1 MNEYELGKRF
11 EEYLNN
17 SKQQLFKFDV
27 LFKEVESF
35 QGIPDYIGVLVNDKE
50 ACEKFA
56 DMISKEKWSTT
67 SKILSCLKSKMYHTI
82 EYLEE
87 NTGLS
92 KQTLQ
97 KDIMSLCKK
106 DLVIQNVTGSYKLS
120 DKYIVPQMQMYA
132 FELKLDNWK
141 RALFQAIRYKTFS
154 EYNYVVMP
162 IDKKELLLKKI
173 DVFRENNVGLLLFDA
188 RLYKVEVLY
197 KARKN
202 QSISKFHSHYMKGKI
217 LLENGNEKHVSGCVR
232 LTEM

>member
-1 MNEYELGKRF
+1 MSEYELGKQF

-35 QGIPDYIGVLVNDKE
+35 QGIPDYIGVLINDKE
-50 ACEKFA
+50 ACEKFT
-56 DMISKEKWSTT
+56 DMISKEKWYTT
-67 SKILSCLKSKMYHTI
+67 SKILSCLKSKRYHTI
-82 EYLEE
+82 EYLKE

-92 KQTLQ
+92 KHTLQ
-97 KDIMSLCKK
+97 KEIMSLCKN

-120 DKYIVPQMQMYA
+120 DKYIVPQMQMCA

-162 IDKKELLLKKI
+162 IDKKELLLKNI
-173 DVFRENNVGLLLFDA
+173 DVFRENNIGLLLFDA

-202 QSISKFHSHYMKGKI
+202 QSISKSHSLYMKGKI
-217 LLENGNEKHVSGCVR
+217 LLENGNEKHVSGSVR
-232 LTEM
+232 ITEM

>member
-1 MNEYELGKRF
+1 MSEYELGKQF
-11 EEYLNN
+11 EEFLNN
-17 SKQQLFKFDV
+17 SKQQFFKYDV

-35 QGIPDYIGVLVNDKE
+35 QGIPDYIGVQIRDKE
-50 ACEKFA
+50 SCEKFI
-56 DMISKEKWSTT
+56 DMISKEKWYTT
-67 SKILSCLKSKMYHTI
+67 SKILSCLKSKMYHTM

-97 KDIMSLCKK
+97 KEIMSLCKK

-120 DKYIVPQMQMYA
+120 DKYIVPQMQMCA

-173 DVFRENNVGLLLFDA
+173 DVFRENNVGLLLFDS
-188 RLYKVEVLY
+188 RLYKVELLY
-197 KARKN
+197 KAKKN
-202 QSISKFHSHYMKGKI
+202 QSISKSHSLYMKGKI
-217 LLENGNEKHVSGCVR
+217 LLENGNEKHVSGSVR
-232 LTEM
+232 ITEM